1 MKGKVRRARVTGPEG
16 RSSQETLFA
25 TQISAPLASSKM
37 SSEISCFSE
46 SRYPFLSTLPVV
58 AQSSHDP
65 SPRMLWCPG

>member
-16 RSSQETLFA
+16 HSSQETLFA
-25 TQISAPLASSKM
+25 PQVSAPLTSFKK

-46 SRYPFLSTLPVV
+46 LHYPFLSTLPVV